1 MVEEKQFIDRL
12 KSGDRNSFK
21 EFVNIFSDKVYNTS
35 LGLVQNAEDAEDI
48 SQEVFIEV
56 FKSISKFKLESSLS
70 TWNYRITINRCL
82 DLIRKKKR
90 KKRLTAVKS
99 VFIKDESTEEIPDFI
114 HPGILMENKER
125 STILFKAINRLPY
138 NQKIAF
144 VFNKTE
150 NMSYK
155 EIAEIMNTSVSSV
168 ESLLFRAK
176 ENLKKYLNNY
186 YNQ

>member
-1 MVEEKQFIDRL
+1 
-12 KSGDRNSFK
+12 
-21 EFVNIFSDKVYNTS
+21 
-35 LGLVQNAEDAEDI
+35 
-48 SQEVFIEV
+48 
-56 FKSISKFKLESSLS
+56 
-70 TWNYRITINRCL
+70 
-82 DLIRKKKR
+82 
-90 KKRLTAVKS
+90 
-99 VFIKDESTEEIPDFI
+99 
-114 HPGILMENKER
+114 MENKER